1 MPHRKTIFSGMTKRM
16 ICLLLCL
23 ALAAAFPSCAKHG
36 EEEPTTAETSSEP
49 AIPEG
54 SVSVPYQP
62 EDSLNPFFMNN
73 VVNAA
78 LVSLYCRGLYYLD
91 SGFQP
96 VNDLAQSQ
104 VVSVENVKVKLKSDL
119 VFSDGSRVTAEDV
132 VYSFKLAEDSV
143 LYAEHLDGVE
153 SCAAA
158 DENTVLFSL
167 ETPDVNVLNGLVFP
181 VVKSGTAGKTEDL
194 PVSCGHYR
202 LNQDGVRTSLV
213 CNMRYDGALP
223 SVGTVRLTEVTDN
236 TVLESLVDAGEINF
250 CYSDLSHGSAK
261 RTYASVTDVYL
272 NNLVFIGVNSN
283 NYNFGYADMRRAL
296 SLALDRQEIVSAGFQ
311 SFARAAVLPFNTSWT
326 VVSESPAAAELYFT
340 ADLAAAEALLAPY
353 GAGTGGSA
361 CEVSLLCPESNSF
374 LRNTANVIARQLAQ
388 VNVTVTVETVDRYSY
403 NAALTSG
410 DFDLYLGEIKLAP
423 TMRLDAFFHNGAAS
437 YGIDAESGGYDD
449 DYYDYDYDDYDY
461 DYDDYD
467 YDYDYDDD
475 DYGYGY
481 RRSYTSTGIAGTY
494 ERYRGG
500 EITFDEFVTA
510 FAAEMPFIPLCF
522 RNGRMCYTTNVSS
535 VSGVTEYRLFGDID
549 RWTIEDV
556 PMSG

>member
-1 MPHRKTIFSGMTKRM
+1 MTKRV

-23 ALAAAFPSCAKHG
+23 ALAAAFPSCAKQGG
-36 EEEPTTAETSSEP
+36 EEESTTEEPSSAP
-49 AIPEG
+49 AVPEG

-62 EDSLNPFFMNN
+62 EDSLNPFYMDN

-104 VVSVENVKVKLKSDL
+104 VVSVENVKVKLKPDL
-119 VFSDGSRVTAEDV
+119 KFSDGSRVTAEDV
-132 VYSFKLAEDSV
+132 VYSFRQAEDSV
-143 LYAEHLDGVE
+143 LYAAHLDGIE
-153 SCAAA
+153 TCAAA

-167 ETPDVNVLNGLVFP
+167 ETPDVNVLNGLIFP
-181 VVKSGTAGKTEDL
+181 VVKSGTADDAEDL

-202 LNQDGVRTSLV
+202 LKQDGVRTSLV
-213 CNMRYDGALP
+213 CNTLYDGETP

-236 TVLESLVDAGEINF
+236 TVLENLVDAGEINF

-261 RTYASVTDVYL
+261 RTYVSVTDVYL
-272 NNLVFIGVNSN
+272 NNLVFIGVNSDDV
-283 NYNFGYADMRRAL
+283 NFAYADMRRAL

-326 VVSESPAAAELYFT
+326 VVSESPAASELLFT
-340 ADLAAAEALLAPY
+340 ADLTAAEALLAPY
-353 GAGTGGSA
+353 GAGSSGSA
-361 CEVSLLCPESNSF
+361 CEVTLLCPESNSF
-374 LRNTANVIARQLAQ
+374 LRNTASVIAQQLAR
-388 VNVTVTVETVDRYSY
+388 VNVTVTVETVDRYDY
-403 NAALTSG
+403 NEALESG

-423 TMRLDAFFHNGAAS
+423 TMRLDAFFHYGAAS
-437 YGIDAESGGYDD
+437 YGIDGQSGGYDE
-449 DYYDYDYDDYDY
+449 YD
-461 DYDDYD
+461 DDYD
-467 YDYDYDDD
+467 YDYDYDDYDDDYYDDYDDD
-475 DYGYGY
+475 DYGYRY
-481 RRSYTSTGIAGTY
+481 RRSRSYSSSGIAGAY

-510 FAAEMPFIPLCF
+510 FAEEMPFIPLCY
-522 RNGRMCYTTNVSS
+522 RNGRMCYTANVSA

-549 RWTIEDV
+549 RWTIEEA
-556 PMSG
+556 PASG